1 MEAIPQR
8 AGELWSLLVAHGFE
22 EVFGEADTA
31 RVECPRCNAPAGLK
45 LSLANGQARCS
56 SCGVAAPIRTYLS
69 ELEDA
74 GAHQEPEIYTE
85 AEIIPLRRK
94 DGGSL
99 PAVRPAGPE
108 PADEEEVETW
118 RAELLD
124 EPAGEAPRL
133 AAAEDRRAP
142 PAGKA
147 PGPEVRRRGVFE
159 ALIIILLSLV
169 FLGAGLA
176 AAGLSAF
183 ANFQAFS
190 ASVAE
195 PVQAG
200 IWGWAGVIASV
211 CSFGGFTFFWWH
223 VSGGR
228 KKEGA
233 RALAF
238 ALAGAA
244 TSVLGTAMFMET
256 NRDVR
261 AQAANAAEA
270 ARPVIEA
277 QIEDYRRQLEGIPAD
292 TRSVE
297 GLEAYLRGVEA
308 AGRTHQKPYRDA
320 QNELGL
326 ARRRAGLE
334 AKIDAARL
342 SLLGEGGPAVLN
354 TEPPARGLP
363 AWFFAVMLEVFSSQ
377 ATSIALVALLVLAA
391 GRGGRSSL
399 PDGRSAARGGAARSD
414 ADDAAGI
421 HDAVRV

>member
-1 MEAIPQR
+1 MEASHQR
-8 AGELWSLLVAHGFE
+8 RGELWSLLVAHGFE
-22 EVFGEADTA
+22 DAFGDSDTA
-31 RVECPRCNAPAGLK
+31 RVECPACHAPRALK
-45 LSLANGQARCS
+45 LSLSNAQARCA
-56 SCGVAAPIRTYLS
+56 SCGVSAPIRTYLS
-69 ELEDA
+69 QLEDA
-74 GAHQEPEIYTE
+74 EIVQEPEVFTE
-85 AEIIPLRRK
+85 AEIIPLRPER
-94 DGGSL
+94 L
-99 PAVRPAGPE
+99 PAVRQDPE
-108 PADEEEVETW
+108 TVASDEEVETW

-124 EPAGEAPRL
+124 EPQA
-133 AAAEDRRAP
+133 
-142 PAGKA
+142 PAGTHETREA
-147 PGPEVRRRGVFE
+147 SPGAEARAAVADTSGAEGRPRRRGVFE

-183 ANFQAFS
+183 ANYQAFS
-190 ASVAE
+190 ASVADAM
-195 PVQAG
+195 QG
-200 IWGWAGVIASV
+200 RIWGWAGVIASV

-228 KKEGA
+228 RKEGF

-261 AQAANAAEA
+261 SQSAAAAA
-270 ARPVIEA
+270 SARDVVQA
-277 QIEDYRRQLEGIPAD
+277 QIADYQRQLDGIPAD

-308 AGRTHQKPYRDA
+308 VGRTHQKPYRDA

-326 ARRRAGLE
+326 AKRRAELE
-334 AKIDAARL
+334 AKIETARM
-342 SLLGEGGPAVLN
+342 SLLGEGGPDILTAKA
-354 TEPPARGLP
+354 PARGLP

-391 GRGGRSSL
+391 GRGRGRVSSHIE
-399 PDGRSAARGGAARSD
+399 PVAA
-414 ADDAAGI
+414 
-421 HDAVRV
+421 